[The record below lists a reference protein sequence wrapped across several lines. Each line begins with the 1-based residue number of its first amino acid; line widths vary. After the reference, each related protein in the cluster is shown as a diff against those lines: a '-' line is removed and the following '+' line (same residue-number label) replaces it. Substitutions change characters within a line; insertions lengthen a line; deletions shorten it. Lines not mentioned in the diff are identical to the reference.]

1 MSIADRTQSD
11 SDAHRATRQ
20 RPRPVLVA
28 AFSCHRPFDP
38 PALVELM
45 RHQTVCLGRSPPPA
59 GLLGTPLAV
68 PDDHM
73 SALHARF
80 ERVVD
85 RWVVED
91 AGSKN
96 GVRVNGV
103 VQRRAALS
111 AGDVVEC
118 GQTFLVFDELAE
130 EAGSTLPA
138 DAPSGPTLHPG
149 LRGAYAAL
157 ARVAPSRVAVLIN
170 GETGTGKE
178 LAARAV
184 HAWSGRT
191 GAFVAVNCGAL
202 PSTLVESELFGV
214 KRGAFTGATDDR
226 PGLLRAAAGGTL
238 LLDEVGELPLPAQ
251 VSLLRV
257 LQEGELVPVGGSQPA
272 RVDLRAVA
280 ASHRDL
286 ATMVEAG
293 TFRSDL
299 YARLAGLS
307 VQLPP
312 LRERRADLGCLI
324 ASLLRRLGAPETL
337 AFSRDAGRALFRH
350 RWPHNVRELEKALE
364 VAMAF
369 ADDGRIELD
378 HLPAAVQAS
387 LEGPSP
393 QPPSE
398 PPVRRPLSATDLARR
413 AELLA
418 LLRAH
423 RGNISAVAREMGV
436 ARMQVQRWCKRFR
449 LDPASFRVG

>member
-1 MSIADRTQSD
+1 M
-11 SDAHRATRQ
+11 
-20 RPRPVLVA
+20 LVA
-28 AFSCHRPFDP
+28 AFSCHRLFAP
-38 PALVELM
+38 PLVLDLT
-45 RHQTVCLGRSPPPA
+45 RQHLVTLGRSPPE
-59 GLLGTPLAV
+59 GMEGTPLAI

-73 SALHARF
+73 SALHARL

-111 AGDVVEC
+111 PGDVVEC
-118 GQTFLVFDELAE
+118 GQTFLVYDEVNDDDSVAP
-130 EAGSTLPA
+130 PA
-138 DAPSGPTLHPG
+138 DTPSEPTLHPG
-149 LRGAYAAL
+149 LRTAYAAL
-157 ARVAPSRVAVLIN
+157 ARVARSRVAVLIA

-184 HAWSGRT
+184 HAWSGRS
-191 GAFVAVNCGAL
+191 GPFVAVNCGAL
-202 PSTLVESELFGV
+202 PATLVESELFGV

-226 PGLLRAAAGGTL
+226 PGMLRAAAGGTL
-238 LLDEVGELPLPAQ
+238 LLDEVGDLPLAAQ

-257 LQEGELVPVGGSQPA
+257 LQEGELMPVGGSQA
-272 RVDLRAVA
+272 VKVDLRAVA
-280 ASHRDL
+280 ATNRNL

-307 VQLPP
+307 VELPP
-312 LRERRADLGCLI
+312 LRERRADLGLLV
-324 ASLLRRLGAPETL
+324 ASLLRRLGAPEEL
-337 AFSRDAGRALFRH
+337 SFSREAGRALFRH

-364 VAMAF
+364 LAVALS
-369 ADDGRIELD
+369 DGGRIQLE
-378 HLPAAVQAS
+378 HLPPAVQAA
-387 LEGPSP
+387 LEAPAP
-393 QPPSE
+393 QPLAEMPLA
-398 PPVRRPLSATDLARR
+398 RPLSPGDLARR

-418 LLRAH
+418 LLRSH
-423 RGNISAVAREMGV
+423 HGNVSQVAREMGV

-449 LDPASFRVG
+449 LDPASFRAG